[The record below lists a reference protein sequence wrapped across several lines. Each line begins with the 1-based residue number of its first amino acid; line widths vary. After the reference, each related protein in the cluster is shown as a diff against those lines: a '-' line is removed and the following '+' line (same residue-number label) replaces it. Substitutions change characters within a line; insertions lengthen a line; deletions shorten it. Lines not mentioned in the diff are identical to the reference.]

1 MSLQKPIIIIG
12 APRSGTSILARI
24 LSRHESLAY
33 ENEPRMIW
41 RYGND
46 ACSDM
51 LRVKHARPEVIRYIR
66 KKFESRVLKKG
77 KSRLLEKT
85 PSNSLRVDF
94 VNEVFPDCKFVH
106 IIRNGYD
113 SVLSIRS
120 FWDSH
125 VSGVLQKKIDQKD
138 SILLQRLK
146 EMHPSQIPYYAA
158 EFASRILPS
167 NRHARWGPRLPG
179 MNQWIDDVDL
189 LELCSLQWRFCVEHA
204 SIQGRKYGNRY
215 MECRLEGLSV
225 ESVRE
230 IIKFCEL
237 PYNRAVEEYL
247 SKEFVIGQSEKRKST
262 YGGEILEELYDYIGP
277 TMRWL
282 GYEE

>member
-1 MSLQKPIIIIG
+1 MNVPIIILG
-12 APRSGTSILARI
+12 APRSGTSVLARI
-24 LSRHESLAY
+24 LSYHPSVAY

-46 ACSDM
+46 GCSDM
-51 LRVKHARPEVIRYIR
+51 LRVKHARPEVVRYIR
-66 KKFESRVLKKG
+66 QKFEARVLEKG
-77 KSRLLEKT
+77 KLRLLEKT

-94 VNEVFPDCKFVH
+94 VNEVFPNCKFVH

-125 VSGVLQKKIDQKD
+125 VSGVQQKKIDQKD

-146 EMHPSQIPYYAA
+146 EMHPKQIPYYAA
-158 EFASRILPS
+158 EFASRIMPTH
-167 NRHARWGPRLPG
+167 RRAQWGPRLPG

-189 LELCSLQWRFCVEHA
+189 LELCSLQWRFCVERA
-204 SIQGRKYGNRY
+204 AMQGRKYGDRY

-225 ESVRE
+225 DSIKE
-230 IIKFCEL
+230 IIKFCGL
-237 PYNRAVEEYL
+237 SYSRDVEEYL
-247 SKEFVIGQSEKRKST
+247 NKEFVIGQSEKRKSACDHET
-262 YGGEILEELYDYIGP
+262 LEKLHEYIGP
-277 TMRWL
+277 TMHWL
-282 GYEE
+282 GHEEE